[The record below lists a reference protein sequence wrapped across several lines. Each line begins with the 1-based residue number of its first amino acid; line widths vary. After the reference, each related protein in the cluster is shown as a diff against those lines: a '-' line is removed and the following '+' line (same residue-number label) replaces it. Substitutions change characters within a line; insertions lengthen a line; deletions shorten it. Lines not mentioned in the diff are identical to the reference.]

1 MTSSILPS
9 VSWASI
15 SGPLKL
21 TTETASP
28 SVLPKTDGSVTLP
41 GVTTKGI
48 DGQTMTIGGGSQ
60 STTVKD
66 GALSLGHTTVNI
78 IGGSWTDKGGETLS
92 MKGSVT
98 IAPNFT
104 VTFEG
109 SDAKKGVA
117 LSFTDDKVEEE
128 AKKMIR
134 SGSVIWKY
142 ETDQKD
148 ANYDTAGM
156 ILPGEAV
163 AGWSKK
169 LTFSVTLG
177 LNVVKGEEPN
187 KEAVSVQRTYKASLG
202 LRPYAHGSVPDPPDD
217 PPGPHDPHGPPF
229 PPIII
234 PVPIIIPFKDAK
246 GLTRVINI
254 QGKTFETQETEIKAA
269 AEKLAGAESDAT
281 TEAAAAQ
288 SSEVSMEAEL
298 SEATEL
304 ETSLSAEG
312 AAAEETVTAAGA
324 AEGEAAAAESVAE
337 VAAEA
342 SAEAVTTAAAELS
355 GAVAGEVAAD
365 ASEAFDWWTIIGG
378 VISAGGIAAATA
390 AVVAST
396 KAVADA
402 KAKKKQAYNNQAK
415 ANAAKVAKAAEKAG
429 AQKKVDGINTH
440 KADTKKRIQDLQGK
454 IDATKAQEAVLK
466 ESFTSIKA
474 AKNMLEHHAA
484 QLSPKK

>member
-1 MTSSILPS
+1 MTSSNLPN
-9 VSWASI
+9 VSFASI
-15 SGPLKL
+15 SGPFKL
-21 TTETASP
+21 TSDED
-28 SVLPKTDGSVTLP
+28 KTDGEFTLP
-41 GVTTKGI
+41 GLTAHHAQ
-48 DGQTMTIGGGSQ
+48 QTMTIGGGSQ
-60 STTVKD
+60 STTVKN
-66 GALSLGHTTVNI
+66 GALSLGDTTVNI

-92 MKGSVT
+92 MSGSVT

-109 SDAKKGVA
+109 SDAKKGVV

-148 ANYDTAGM
+148 PNYDTAGI
-156 ILPGEAV
+156 ILPGQAV

-177 LNVVKGEEPN
+177 LNVVAGAGPNEETVI
-187 KEAVSVQRTYKASLG
+187 AQRTYKASLG
-202 LRPYAHGSVPDPPDD
+202 LRPYAASVPDPID

-246 GLTRVINI
+246 GVTRVINI
-254 QGKTFETQETEIKAA
+254 LGRTSKIQETEIKAA
-269 AEKLAGAESDAT
+269 VEKLAGAESDTT

-298 SEATEL
+298 GEATEL

-324 AEGEAAAAESVAE
+324 AEGEAAAAEGVAE

-365 ASEAFDWWTIIGG
+365 ASEAADWWTIIGG
-378 VISAGGIAAATA
+378 VISAGAIVAATA
-390 AVVAST
+390 AVVAAT
-396 KAVADA
+396 KSLADA
-402 KAKKKQAYNNQAK
+402 KNKKTQAHNNQAK
-415 ANAAKVAKAAEKAG
+415 ANATKRTKAAEKAG

-474 AKNMLEHHAA
+474 AKHMLEHHAA

>member
-1 MTSSILPS
+1 MTSSILPC
-9 VSWASI
+9 VSFGRI
-15 SGPLKL
+15 SGPFTL
-21 TTETASP
+21 TSDEN
-28 SVLPKTDGSVTLP
+28 KTDGKFTLP
-41 GVTTKGI
+41 GLTAHHAK
-48 DGQTMTIGGGSQ
+48 QTMTIGGVSQ
-60 STTVKD
+60 STAVKD
-66 GALSLGHTTVNI
+66 GALSLGDTTVNI

-92 MKGSVT
+92 MSGSVT

-117 LSFTDDKVEEE
+117 LSFTDDKAEEE

-148 ANYDTAGM
+148 PNYDTAGV
-156 ILPGEAV
+156 IPPGQAV

-177 LNVVKGEEPN
+177 LNVVAGAGPN
-187 KEAVSVQRTYKASLG
+187 KEIVSVQRTYKASLG
-202 LRPYAHGSVPDPPDD
+202 LRPYPHGSVPDPPA
-217 PPGPHDPHGPPF
+217 PPGPHDPPF
-229 PPIII
+229 PIII

-246 GLTRVINI
+246 GVMQVIHI
-254 QGKTFETQETEIKAA
+254 LGRTSKIQETEIKAA
-269 AEKLAGAESDAT
+269 VEKLAGAESDAT
-281 TEAAAAQ
+281 KGAATAQ
-288 SSEVSMEAEL
+288 SSEASMEAEL
-298 SEATEL
+298 GEATEL

-312 AAAEETVTAAGA
+312 AAAEETVAAAGA
-324 AEGEAAAAESVAE
+324 AEGEAATAEVAAE

-342 SAEAVTTAAAELS
+342 SVEAVTTATAELS

-365 ASEAFDWWTIIGG
+365 ASEAADWWTIIGG
-378 VISAGGIAAATA
+378 IISAGAIAAATA
-390 AVVAST
+390 AVVAATS
-396 KAVADA
+396 ALAN
-402 KAKKKQAYNNQAK
+402 AKKKKTQAHNNQAK
-415 ANAAKVAKAAEKAG
+415 ANATKRAKAAEKAG

-474 AKNMLEHHAA
+474 AKDMLEHHAA